1 MRPELKK
8 ELLKA
13 QHCEISEYYIYLK
26 LSRRVKNKKNSA
38 LLKRIAEDELRH
50 YEFWLGYTK
59 TEVKPSKRRIFLYY
73 WIARLFGITF
83 GIKLMERGE
92 EQAQINYTEIIKDI
106 PRARAVLEDEQKHEE
121 QLIGLLDEEK
131 LNYIGSIVLG
141 LNDALVELT
150 GALAGLSFAFQ
161 KTQTIALAG
170 LITGIAAS
178 LSMASSEYLSH
189 KSEGA
194 HEKAFT
200 SAIYTGIAYI
210 ITVGLLVLPYLILPS
225 VLPELVVPNYIICL
239 GATLLIAVGIIF
251 FFNFYISVV
260 KGFPFKKRFLEMVS
274 LSLGI
279 ATLSFLIGVVIKIT
293 LGVDV

>member
-1 MRPELKK
+1 
-8 ELLKA
+8 
-13 QHCEISEYYIYLK
+13 
-26 LSRRVKNKKNSA
+26 
-38 LLKRIAEDELRH
+38 
-50 YEFWLGYTK
+50 
-59 TEVKPSKRRIFLYY
+59 
-73 WIARLFGITF
+73 
-83 GIKLMERGE
+83 MERGE

-239 GATLLIAVGIIF
+239 AATLLIAVGIIF